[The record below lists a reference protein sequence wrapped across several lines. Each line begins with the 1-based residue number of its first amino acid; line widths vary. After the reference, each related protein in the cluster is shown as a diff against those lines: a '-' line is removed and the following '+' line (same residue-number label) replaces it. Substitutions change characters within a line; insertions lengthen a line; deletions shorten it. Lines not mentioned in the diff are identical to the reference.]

1 VGATKK
7 LSCFARG
14 REGDW
19 EAICLDYDIAVHGR
33 SFDEVEKLLRISI
46 ADYVE
51 SAMREAPQAAQ
62 RLLGRRAPR
71 RVWLAYILGF
81 LWHNVRG
88 GGKGDD
94 RLEHSF
100 QMPCPV

>member
-1 VGATKK
+1 MAKK
-7 LSCFARG
+7 LICFARG

-19 EAICLDYDIAVHGR
+19 EAICLNYDIAVHGR
-33 SFDEVEKLLRISI
+33 SFDEVEKLLSISI

-51 SAMREAPQAAQ
+51 SAMQEPPEAAA
-62 RLLGRRAPR
+62 RLLNR
-71 RVWLAYILGF
+71 RVPRHVFLAYILAF
-81 LWHNVRG
+81 LWHNIRG

-100 QMPCPV
+100 QMPCPA

>member
-1 VGATKK
+1 MVQK
-7 LSCFARG
+7 LTCFARG

-33 SFDEVEKLLRISI
+33 SFEEVAELLGISI

-51 SAMREAPQAAQ
+51 SAARETPEAAQ
-62 RLLGRRAPR
+62 RLLSRRAPR
-71 RVWLAYILGF
+71 RVWLAYILAF
-81 LWHNVRG
+81 LWHNIRG
-88 GGKGDD
+88 GDKGDD

-100 QMPCPV
+100 QMPCPA

>member
-1 VGATKK
+1 MVQK

-33 SFDEVEKLLRISI
+33 SFEEVEKLLAISI

-51 SAMREAPQAAQ
+51 SASQEAPEAAK
-62 RLLGRRAPR
+62 RLLSRRAPV

-81 LWHNVRG
+81 LWHNFRRG
-88 GGKGDD
+88 GKDD

-100 QMPCPV
+100 QMPCPA